1 MVSFRSGG
9 ANNIDPLLSAIRNIA
24 AKSSL
29 EADPRGTYLLVRLST
44 GICANMYVVKEKE
57 QNKIPKTNPNSSNYL

>member
-9 ANNIDPLLSAIRNIA
+9 ANKIDPLLSDIRNIA

-29 EADPRGTYLLVRLST
+29 EPDPRGTYFVVRLST
-44 GICANMYVVKEKE
+44 GICANMYAVKEKK
-57 QNKIPKTNPNSSNYL
+57 QNKTPKANPNSNNYL